1 MAKKMPAYRGEVY
14 EEVRQLSNG
23 KWQVFVLPGANSG
36 NGLCFASL
44 KDALSYRLYSCPL
57 VVKTNSPDY
66 RDYELVWTPQDGF
79 LFDDDDFF
87 RMQLDVSTEEF
98 FK

>member
-1 MAKKMPAYRGEVY
+1 MIAVPYKGECYDEARQVEDGSWFLFQVPYKTCWKYSSLSEILREERGPD
-14 EEVRQLSNG
+14 
-23 KWQVFVLPGANSG
+23 WW
-36 NGLCFASL
+36 
-44 KDALSYRLYSCPL
+44 PL

-66 RDYELVWTPQDGF
+66 RDYELVWTPQEGF